1 MKQGISPHIKQEKI
15 IGLAAAIVLHS
26 AVLYFLMSYHI
37 IPPPSEAL
45 TVFVNYVNTA
55 APAKITAPP
64 EQKRSPA
71 ENVSETPKTVTP
83 PAPQILTSTAPVLSP
98 VEPVAPPPPVVKTVP
113 LPTPVNAPVMV
124 RPVQASP
131 PATGGM
137 PMGQPVLQS
146 GELSVSCSERT
157 APSYPKQSMQRG
169 EQGKTVLL
177 VELDELGRV
186 ANVDVKTKSGFP
198 RLDEAAI
205 AAVKTWRCIPAK
217 RNGVS
222 VRSVALQPFNFTLK
236 GR

>member
-1 MKQGISPHIKQEKI
+1 MKLGFLPQIKQEKV
-15 IGLAAAIVLHS
+15 IGLTAAIALHS
-26 AVLYFLMSYHI
+26 VVLYFLMSYHI

-55 APAKITAPP
+55 APAKMTAPP
-64 EQKRSPA
+64 EQKTAPPA
-71 ENVSETPKTVTP
+71 PLPETPKIAA
-83 PAPQILTSTAPVLSP
+83 PAAQRILTSDAPVVSP
-98 VEPVAPPPPVVKTVP
+98 AEPVAPPPPVVKAQTA
-113 LPTPVNAPVMV
+113 PVNAPAVS
-124 RPVQASP
+124 RPAQAP
-131 PATGGM
+131 PSATGSMQM
-137 PMGQPVLQS
+137 PLQPVLQS

-157 APSYPKQSMQRG
+157 APAYPKQSMRLG
-169 EQGKTVLL
+169 EQGKTILL

-205 AAVKTWRCIPAK
+205 AAVKTWRCSPAK
-217 RNGVS
+217 RNGVA